1 MTIYKSSAPLHAQ
14 VRELIRRQ
22 AMSGEI
28 VDENGRL
35 RTETELVKHFG
46 VSRVTIRNAIA
57 PLVEEGMFDRTRGR
71 GTFLRTGQREQWMGR
86 LLGFQELVEEAGH
99 TPGARIIASGM
110 IPAPEGVGD
119 ALKERAVWQLRRV
132 RFADAVPVAVEH
144 AYYPPD
150 IGLALESRD
159 LVTIMVYRVFE
170 SDLGLTIRHG
180 SQTISACMSGPR
192 ERAELELPE
201 PTALI
206 SMERLIVSSDGRP
219 VELLRSVYR
228 PDRFQFTINLTRRLF
243 SDAESEPAP

>member
-1 MTIYKSSAPLHAQ
+1 MQSTLRYDDSAPLHAQ

-22 AMSGEI
+22 AMDGEI

-35 RTETELVKHFG
+35 RTETELVRHFG

-57 PLVEEGMFDRTRGR
+57 PLVAEGMFDRSRGR
-71 GTFLRTGQREQWMGR
+71 GTFLRTARCEQWVGR

-110 IPAPEGVGD
+110 IPAPDDVGA

-132 RFADAVPVAVEH
+132 RFADDVAVAVEH
-144 AYYPPD
+144 AFYPPD
-150 IGLALESRD
+150 IGLVLENRD
-159 LVTIMVYRVFE
+159 LVSIMMYRVFE
-170 SDLGLTIRHG
+170 DDLGLTIRHG

-192 ERAELELPE
+192 ETEELDLTE
-201 PTALI
+201 PTALLF
-206 SMERLIVSSDGRP
+206 MERLTLADDERP

-228 PDRFQFTINLTRRLF
+228 PDHFRFNINLTRRF
-243 SDAESEPAP
+243 S